1 MTERYNFGG
10 FSFSGVGQN
19 YYVLQIQINNFSK
32 IGTSYTTKIEI
43 ELTDEERLVLMKNLM
58 TKNIQVKDI
67 D

>member
-10 FSFSGVGQN
+10 FTFSGTEQN